1 MSITE
6 SKIYYWLSLASITPR
21 TLNKILEKYSP
32 LEFWD
37 EYEAILKATSLGERD
52 GFKALKQFRSEDY
65 INDSLS
71 ALAKKGIGVAT
82 RAGGKFSERLMQREV
97 DPPVI
102 LYYRGNIDLLD
113 TRCFAIVG
121 TRQCSTYGESSAKKL
136 AKELSPYFTI
146 VSGLAMG
153 IDGYAQRVALDAGGK
168 TIGVLGSGL
177 NCFTPACNEKLFEE
191 VCEKGLVVS
200 EYPPDRFAT
209 KYTFPARNRIIS
221 GLSEGV
227 LVVEAKEGSGA
238 LITADFANAQ
248 NREVFAVPGNID
260 RTGAKGTNGLIS
272 RGEAKLVV
280 SYKDI
285 LHDLN
290 VDFDENNTKNRVAT
304 LDNSELKVYNLLQNG
319 GLHADEIC
327 LKLGMNIVELTTV
340 LTTLELKQV
349 IKKTIASTYCL
360 AE

>member
-1 MSITE
+1 MSMNE
-6 SKIYYWLSLASITPR
+6 SKIYYWLSLSNISPR
-21 TLNKILEKYSP
+21 TLNKILERYSP

-37 EYEAILKATSLGERD
+37 DYDAILGATSLGERD
-52 GFKALKQFRSEDY
+52 SFKALKQFRSEDY

-71 ALAKKGIGVAT
+71 LLAKRGIGVAT
-82 RAGGKFSERLMQREV
+82 RAGGKFSERLLQREV

-102 LYYRGNIDLLD
+102 LYYRGDIDLIN

-121 TRQCSTYGESSAKKL
+121 TRGCSQYGEATAKKF
-136 AKELSPYFTI
+136 AKDLSPYFTI

-153 IDGYAQRVALDAGGK
+153 IDGYAQRATLTEGGK

-177 NCFTPACNEKLFEE
+177 NCFSPACNERLFEE
-191 VCEKGLVVS
+191 VCESGLVIS
-200 EYPPDRFAT
+200 EYPPDRFPT

-221 GLSEGV
+221 ALSEGV
-227 LVVEAKEGSGA
+227 LIVEAKEGSGA

-248 NREVFAVPGNID
+248 NREVFAIPGNID
-260 RTGAKGTNGLIS
+260 RSNALGTNGLIS

-280 SYKDI
+280 SYMDI
-285 LHDLN
+285 LHELN
-290 VDFDENNTKNRVAT
+290 VDFDENNAKNRVAT

-349 IKKTIASTYCL
+349 IKKTLASTYCL